1 MWKALPADQRKG
13 IKDYI
18 VAVLIETSS
27 TEQSL
32 EKNKTYL
39 SKLNIVLVQVSMCHL
54 THALDF
60 EA

>member
-1 MWKALPADQRKG
+1 MWKALPTDQRKG

-32 EKNKTYL
+32 EKSKTYL
-39 SKLNIVLVQVSMCHL
+39 SKLNIVLVQVRLIFLM
-54 THALDF
+54 LDF
-60 EA
+60 ET